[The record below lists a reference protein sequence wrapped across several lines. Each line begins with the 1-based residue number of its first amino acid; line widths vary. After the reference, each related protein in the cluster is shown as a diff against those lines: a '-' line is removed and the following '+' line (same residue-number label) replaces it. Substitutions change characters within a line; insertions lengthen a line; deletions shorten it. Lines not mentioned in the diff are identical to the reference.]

1 MFRTTSLLLSV
12 GRGGG
17 KRYRHDLPSCVHG
30 FHPEISYRRV
40 KTIPESNKQE
50 TMMKRGSKKQ
60 QAPSRLLREKTN
72 SKKMELNFGKRN
84 SRLTVKSPQRPS
96 VKSLVSGTCLI
107 GGRGSSSTLLA
118 SGTMNESRSSVVTMT
133 TKSNSFSSARSP
145 PQAENETSSIVL
157 VFDESIDDEKPEED
171 APSLTL
177 HYESEQYKGCIPTF
191 VTASASPTSA
201 TRLLSAAFPDSMAIP
216 IQDTTRIDSEKIKE
230 EHAYWTTILTD
241 RTKQYG
247 SVHTQ
252 TARACFSLGQ
262 SYLRSNDYPQA
273 MAAFL
278 EAHKIYNSIHGPN
291 HLSIAQALDSY
302 GLACMKFRKY
312 ERAEKALQCAFRI
325 RFHNLGVW
333 HVDTVETFNKI
344 ASVHLHMGNL
354 EKALEEFKEVFKVR
368 RAIFGSQHP
377 AVAITAH
384 ALANVHANLGQTSES
399 NTFFALAQ
407 RIYKQM
413 GLSHDHQTVAE
424 LLSDQ
429 IKHSTPKEDTGRT
442 HFFNFFR

>member
-1 MFRTTSLLLSV
+1 
-12 GRGGG
+12 
-17 KRYRHDLPSCVHG
+17 
-30 FHPEISYRRV
+30 
-40 KTIPESNKQE
+40 
-50 TMMKRGSKKQ
+50 MKRRSKKEQ
-60 QAPSRLLREKTN
+60 TSSRLLREKTS
-72 SKKMELNFGKRN
+72 SKKMELKFGKRN

-96 VKSLVSGTCLI
+96 VKSLGSGTCLI
-107 GGRGSSSTLLA
+107 GGSSSTLLA
-118 SGTMNESRSSVVTMT
+118 SGTMNERRSSVMTMT

-171 APSLTL
+171 APSLPL
-177 HYESEQYKGCIPTF
+177 HDESEQCEGCIPTF
-191 VTASASPTSA
+191 VIASCASPSSA

-247 SVHTQ
+247 SVHIQ

-273 MAAFL
+273 MTAFL
-278 EAHKIYNSIHGPN
+278 EAYNIYNSIHGPN
-291 HLSIAQALDSY
+291 HLSVAKALDSY

-312 ERAEKALQCAFRI
+312 EQAEKALQRAFRI

-399 NTFFALAQ
+399 NTFFALAH

-413 GLSHDHQTVAE
+413 GLSHDHQTVAK

-429 IKHSTPKEDTGRT
+429 IKHSTPKEDTERT